1 MRIRLTGLRAR
12 EHYRWGELRR
22 QGVVLAPQ
30 IHSRGGEAEGIIF
43 PHKNATYTRTIQD
56 AAGNTQSR
64 SVTVRSIVTAMRVEE
79 YKNVFLKGDL
89 DF

>member
-1 MRIRLTGLRAR
+1 MRGNCGDKGLFFRPKSIPVEAR
-12 EHYRWGELRR
+12 RR
-22 QGVVLAPQ
+22 G
-30 IHSRGGEAEGIIF
+30 SYF
-43 PHKNATYTRTIQD
+43 PTKKTTYTRTIQD